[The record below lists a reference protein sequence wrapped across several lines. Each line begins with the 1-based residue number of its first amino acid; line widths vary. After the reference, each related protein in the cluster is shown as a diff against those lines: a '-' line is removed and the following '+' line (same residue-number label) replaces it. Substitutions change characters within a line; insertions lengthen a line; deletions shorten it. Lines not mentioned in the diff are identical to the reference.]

1 MESVIFFICR
11 NIYILFFSYKVLK
24 IWCVFYL
31 SAHVESDRPHSMWLV
46 AAVLNGTGLKAEQ
59 RDTRGA
65 GEHRRVTYSKAQD
78 DSSGHCWRH
87 NWPYDRLNNGVCPLE
102 KRPNG
107 RFLSKNLKLF
117 KNLKKSA

>member
-1 MESVIFFICR
+1 MESVIFFICQ

-65 GEHRRVTYSKAQD
+65 GEHRRVTYSKAQV
-78 DSSGHCWRH
+78 SQAGFLEARMPQAASG
-87 NWPYDRLNNGVCPLE
+87 PS
-102 KRPNG
+102 
-107 RFLSKNLKLF
+107 LSLPPGLQEE
-117 KNLKKSA
+117 LSEEDL